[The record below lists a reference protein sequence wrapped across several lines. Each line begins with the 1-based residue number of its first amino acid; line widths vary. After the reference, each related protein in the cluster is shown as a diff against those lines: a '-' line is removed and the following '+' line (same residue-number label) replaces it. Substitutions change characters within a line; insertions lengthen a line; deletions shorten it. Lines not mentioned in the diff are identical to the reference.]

1 MDLLG
6 LIGILITLLIALWQ
20 SREAAASKM
29 QLDNYLLKL
38 PSVIVQNVVARIESF
53 EPIGPTQANER
64 LISHDN
70 MTSTLYADLDN
81 DGKDELIVEFP
92 VGVHGS
98 AIQIYK
104 IGFEGPTLL
113 AEWSTDVPYG
123 FEIDKSDP
131 THSPLLVTGETNASS
146 GLPYV
151 AGLRDTV
158 WLKLENGK
166 LVEHKRVEPSKE
178 EIAERKIEIDVDTL

>member
-6 LIGILITLLIALWQ
+6 LVGILITLLIALWQ
-20 SREAAASKM
+20 SREAASAKK
-29 QLDNYLLKL
+29 QLENYLLNL
-38 PSVIVQNVVARIESF
+38 PNVIIQNVVSRIESF
-53 EPIGPTQANER
+53 EGRESQVNER

-70 MTSTLYADLDN
+70 MPSTLYADLDN

-92 VGVHGS
+92 VGAHGS
-98 AIQIYK
+98 AVQIYK

-123 FEIDKSDP
+123 FDIDKSDP

-151 AGLRDTV
+151 MGLRDTV

-178 EIAERKIEIDVDTL
+178 EIAERKRDINEDAFQ